1 MSLYGANQYV
11 PRDNGGVIDFGDG
24 NTKRIGAER
33 GYNDAGKFVGTKEY
47 SVFGEKQYGDKALN
61 TPGYGNNSQQYAAQ
75 AAAMTRQA
83 GQDALA
89 NNRQAG
95 QDGLE
100 LARARDQDANQAG
113 RKVAFEQANADESK
127 TSKERTY
134 NSEEKALDRAKSS
147 KEFNAGLGQ
156 QDKQVAQ
163 SRSDMEYQ
171 IMMADRNS
179 EKARNFETFTRAN
192 DNLNQR
198 AAQTADINSNEKLAN
213 ISQQTSLSGQKSQEE
228 QARIAAKAQ
237 VTSALMGSRSNYG
250 GYW

>member
-1 MSLYGANQYV
+1 MS
-11 PRDNGGVIDFGDG
+11 
-24 NTKRIGAER
+24 
-33 GYNDAGKFVGTKEY
+33 
-47 SVFGEKQYGDKALN
+47 
-61 TPGYGNNSQQYAAQ
+61 
-75 AAAMTRQA
+75 RQA

-89 NNRQAG
+89 NNKQAG
-95 QDGLE
+95 LDAVE
-100 LARARDQDANQAG
+100 IARARDQDANQAG
-113 RKVAFEQANADESK
+113 MKVAFQQANADESK
-127 TSKERTY
+127 TLKERTY

-156 QDKQVAQ
+156 QDKQIAQ
-163 SRSDMEYQ
+163 NRSDMEYQ
-171 IMMADRNS
+171 VMMGERATKQAQDHD
-179 EKARNFETFTRAN
+179 TFARAN

-198 AAQTADINSNEKLAN
+198 AAQTANINSNEKLAN